1 MNDIVAELVG
11 EVESTRERAH
21 RRAARLRS
29 AFTDV
34 LETLADIYR
43 DEDWRELTDE
53 EGNPYQGFTAFVA
66 DQLGWKG
73 AYARRHQQAI
83 RSLILPLREL
93 TVRGARVPV
102 TSADVARLGQRGA
115 EEVVRQAPGVLAGI
129 DHCDGQ
135 TAALRRL
142 IDAVAGPR
150 SHARAIEEQPQIGE
164 LVPAAIPASTP
175 PAGLPTA
182 VAARADLGGP
192 PRVQTDE
199 VAAATGRCV
208 ETHRGEQQ
216 SSSCRTA
223 LEDAIA
229 AVLRVDPVGVAQTV
243 DVADHPSLASDAAAA
258 AHRLSRFAHLLHTLT
273 PSPEGGRNAT

>member
-1 MNDIVAELVG
+1 MNEIVAEAVG
-11 EVESTRERAH
+11 EVESPRQRAQ

-43 DEDWRELTDE
+43 DEDWRELADE
-53 EGNPYQGFTAFVA
+53 EGNPYRGFTAFVA

-93 TVRGARVPV
+93 TMHGARIPV

-115 EEVVRQAPGVLAGI
+115 EEVVRQAPCVLAGI
-129 DHCDGQ
+129 DHHDGQ

-150 SHARAIEEQPQIGE
+150 SHAGVIEDQPQIGE
-164 LVPAAIPASTP
+164 LVPAAIPASGPTS
-175 PAGLPTA
+175 AGLPAA
-182 VAARADLGGP
+182 VAVRADLSGP
-192 PRVQTDE
+192 PGNRAHE
-199 VAAATGRCV
+199 AAADTAEYV
-208 ETHRGEQQ
+208 EVHRGEQE
-216 SSSCRTA
+216 SSSCCTA

-243 DVADHPSLASDAAAA
+243 DVTDHPSLASDAVNA
-258 AHRLSRFAHLLHTLT
+258 AHRLSRFAHLLQALA
-273 PSPEGGRNAT
+273 PSPGGQR